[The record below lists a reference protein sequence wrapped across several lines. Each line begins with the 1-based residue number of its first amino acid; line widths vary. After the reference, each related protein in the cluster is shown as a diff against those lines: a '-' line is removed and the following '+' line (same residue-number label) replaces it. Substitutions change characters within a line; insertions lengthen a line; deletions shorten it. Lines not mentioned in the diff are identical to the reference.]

1 MDEWE
6 KQCGSKSQYLRGR
19 WPEVDGDDEPNLM
32 GRLVEGPKGKFC
44 FRLERLIHVELADLA
59 QNGQYLLAGFPSV
72 DPDFSDNS
80 TPSKPTPRKK
90 CVDCML
96 LFIWNASCSR
106 ADLLQ
111 GGKVHKEIFTF
122 KRPTKGRF
130 KKHEWELIVKQ
141 IIHKWGRFVETHVV
155 QES

>member
-1 MDEWE
+1 MYFKVGRTVKLNKRMDEWE

-72 DPDFSDNS
+72 EPDFSDNS

-96 LFIWNASCSR
+96 PFSGTLHVAMLTFCKAGKCTRRSSHLRDLPKGGSR
-106 ADLLQ
+106 NTN
-111 GGKVHKEIFTF
+111 GN
-122 KRPTKGRF
+122 
-130 KKHEWELIVKQ
+130 
-141 IIHKWGRFVETHVV
+141 
-155 QES
+155 